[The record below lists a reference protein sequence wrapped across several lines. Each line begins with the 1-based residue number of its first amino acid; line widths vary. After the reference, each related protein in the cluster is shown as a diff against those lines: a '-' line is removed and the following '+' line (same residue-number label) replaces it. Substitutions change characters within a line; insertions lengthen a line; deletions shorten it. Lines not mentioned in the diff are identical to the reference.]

1 MYTTNT
7 FTIMKTF
14 INTTVVAYILL
25 IVAYIIVGLGLT
37 SCTTATAQQTADSIA
52 VYNEYFDLTE
62 KLLDE
67 IEVETGWSTSYAD
80 NGREEECD
88 YYTARYALTNTK
100 GVTLANT
107 LELHK
112 VYFKESQKLLNML
125 EEDYNWLD
133 GTGEGDLYSEW
144 VEVYKKIHK

>member
-1 MYTTNT
+1 
-7 FTIMKTF
+7 MKTNDIKIVIAF
-14 INTTVVAYILL
+14 IAW
-25 IVAYIIVGLGLT
+25 AIIASISIAIMCT
-37 SCTTATAQQTADSIA
+37 SCTTSTASQLADSLII
-52 VYNEYFDLTE
+52 YNQYYDLTE

-67 IEVETGWSTSYAD
+67 IEVETSWSTEYA
-80 NGREEECD
+80 NTCKEEKCD

-133 GTGEGDLYSEW
+133 GTGEGDLYVEW
-144 VEVYKKIHK
+144 CNITKKIQQ

>member
-1 MYTTNT
+1 MENNNK
-7 FTIMKTF
+7 IKQ
-14 INTTVVAYILL
+14 IREAY
-25 IVAYIIVGLGLT
+25 LGLMFMVLIALVAFCIIGMCT
-37 SCTTATAQQTADSIA
+37 SCTTATASQLADSIA

-107 LELHK
+107 LRLHK
-112 VYFKESQKLLNML
+112 TYFAESQKLLNML
-125 EEDYNWLD
+125 EDNYNWLD
-133 GTGEGDLYSEW
+133 TVGEGDLYSEW

>member
-1 MYTTNT
+1 
-7 FTIMKTF
+7 MKTNDIKIILAF
-14 INTTVVAYILL
+14 IAW
-25 IVAYIIVGLGLT
+25 AIIASIGIAIMCS
-37 SCTTATAQQTADSIA
+37 SCTTATAQQTADSLAI
-52 VYNEYFDLTE
+52 YNQYYDLTE

-80 NGREEECD
+80 SGKEEKCD

-107 LELHK
+107 LKLHK

-144 VEVYKKIHK
+144 CKIYKKIKI

>member
-1 MYTTNT
+1 
-7 FTIMKTF
+7 MKTNDIKITLAF
-14 INTTVVAYILL
+14 IAWA
-25 IVAYIIVGLGLT
+25 IVASIGIAIMCT
-37 SCTTATAQQTADSIA
+37 SCTTASASQLADSIA
-52 VYNEYFDLTE
+52 IYNQYYDLTE

-80 NGREEECD
+80 SGKEEECD
-88 YYTARYALTNTK
+88 YYTARYTLTNTK

-112 VYFKESQKLLNML
+112 VYFKESQKLLNIL

-133 GTGEGDLYSEW
+133 GTGEGDLYGEW
-144 VEVYKKIHK
+144 CKIQKQIKQ